1 MQNLW
6 REDAKHLQDFFQ
18 NDWMIKTLFP
28 SCPLAAADSFKF
40 KDFFQKV
47 GLHGKSNDALKEAFQ
62 VIDQDGSGYV
72 EEEELK

>member
-1 MQNLW
+1 
-6 REDAKHLQDFFQ
+6 
-18 NDWMIKTLFP
+18 MIKTLFP